1 MEKYYNSFD
10 RVFLAHD
17 PFKGELT
24 DIDGNKL
31 SGLIEDVSIMLAAMA
46 VDKLTGQP
54 KYSINKTE
62 PHVYIENNIYNQFFH
77 ATIDSE
83 IGVLIIPDADKIKEF
98 EEKNQGLTVAC
109 KVVEYMIYLG
119 DVKDT
124 VFVPES
130 EFNRIIKQNFNRFN
144 NSDNYH
150 GQCTSFSYHKV
161 KKEYPR
167 EKRTNHIKINDYYRL
182 FMIDQYDPIDDAT
195 ILKDINDII
204 NVLSEEDFDV
214 TDWEIVE
221 HPAPWVWCFY
231 NDKKREAFDVYYFE
245 EQQAWRPAY
254 LYNYINYQAKSIKEA
269 IEKFDMHGNSK
280 KIDE

>member
-31 SGLIEDVSIMLAAMA
+31 SGFIEDVSIMLAVMA

-62 PHVYIENNIYNQFFH
+62 PHVYIENTIYNQFFH

-83 IGVLIIPDADKIKEF
+83 VGVLIIPDADKIKEF
-98 EEKNQGLTVAC
+98 EEKNQGLTVSC

-150 GQCTSFSYHKV
+150 GQFNP
-161 KKEYPR
+161 E
-167 EKRTNHIKINDYYRL
+167 L
-182 FMIDQYDPIDDAT
+182 
-195 ILKDINDII
+195 L
-204 NVLSEEDFDV
+204 L
-214 TDWEIVE
+214 
-221 HPAPWVWCFY
+221 
-231 NDKKREAFDVYYFE
+231 
-245 EQQAWRPAY
+245 
-254 LYNYINYQAKSIKEA
+254 
-269 IEKFDMHGNSK
+269 
-280 KIDE
+280 